1 MSVVICIWIPAANAT
16 PEHAASLLELA
27 PRVVLDGRGVVWAD
41 ARGVDGEVVAA
52 RLLVRLRELG
62 LADVERARAGVA
74 AVPIVAELAA
84 CAAGSAAA
92 AQIVRV
98 VPAGRERAFVESMP
112 LGLLAPDERLL
123 ALVQG
128 VGIET
133 CGAFAVLEREAVE
146 VRFGA
151 EAVRIWQL
159 ARCVDERRLF
169 PPAQTERPHSSLD
182 FIDYVVTDPERLVF
196 TANALLGSICDA
208 LGSRGEH
215 AKRLVLS
222 LTLAN
227 KQMWTRTLRP
237 ARATASRVT
246 WLRLIRA
253 VLEKLTVPDAVTG
266 LSLEVQATEPASA
279 IQGDLFDAGFAT
291 ASAVDAAVARLLE
304 AQGEVF
310 VRPAVNEHPLAE
322 LRSSFSADDA
332 LVSEP
337 KLSRADAAAE
347 LTLQVLPE
355 PKPVLVET
363 VNRRDHVIPIRYRD
377 ARGWVQLVTAAGPD
391 RVSGGRWGD
400 AYARE
405 YFRGVTFEGKL
416 VWLFREAREDNW
428 YIHGW
433 WD

>member
-1 MSVVICIWIPAANAT
+1 MSIISLWIPAANAT
-16 PEHAASLLELA
+16 PEHAAALVELA
-27 PRVVLDGRGVVWAD
+27 PRVILDGRGVVWAD
-41 ARGVDGEVVAA
+41 ARGLDGDLVAA
-52 RLLVRLRELG
+52 RMLVRLHELG
-62 LADVERARAGVA
+62 VGDGDQPRAGVA
-74 AVPIVAELAA
+74 SVPVVAELAA
-84 CAAGSAAA
+84 RGYGSADPVPL
-92 AQIVRV
+92 VRV
-98 VPAGRERAFVESMP
+98 IPVGQERAFLEPLP
-112 LGLLAPDERLL
+112 LGLLTPDARLR

-133 CGAFAVLEREAVE
+133 CGAFAALEREAIE
-146 VRFGA
+146 VRFGPD
-151 EAVRIWQL
+151 AVHVWRL
-159 ARCVDERRLF
+159 AQGIDERRLF
-169 PPAQTERPHSSLD
+169 LPAEPERLHSSLD
-182 FIDYVVTDPERLVF
+182 FIDYVVTDPERLIF

-215 AKRLVLS
+215 AKRLILT

-227 KQMWTRTLRP
+227 KLTWTRTLKP

-310 VRPAVNEHPLAE
+310 VRPVVNEHPLAE
-322 LRSSFSADDA
+322 RRSSFSADEDV
-332 LVSEP
+332 LLSEP
-337 KLSRADAAAE
+337 KLLAGDVSAE

-355 PKPVLVET
+355 PREVLVET

-377 ARGWVQLVTAAGPD
+377 TKGWVQLVTAAGPD

-416 VWLFREAREDNW
+416 VWLFREAREDSW

>member
-1 MSVVICIWIPAANAT
+1 MNVICIWIPAANAS
-16 PEHAASLLELA
+16 PEHAASLVELA
-27 PRVVLDGRGVVWAD
+27 PRVVLDGRGVLWAD
-41 ARGVDGEVVAA
+41 GRGVDGELVA
-52 RLLVRLRELG
+52 LQMLVRLQELG
-62 LADVERARAGVA
+62 LLNSDHARAGVS

-84 CAAGSAAA
+84 RGAGLAD
-92 AQIVRV
+92 AQNLVRV
-98 VPAGRERAFVESMP
+98 VPAGAERAFIEALP
-112 LGLLAPDERLL
+112 LGLLAPDARLL

-133 CGAFAVLEREAVE
+133 CGAFAALEREAVE

-151 EAVRIWQL
+151 EAVRVWQL
-159 ARCVDERRLF
+159 ARAIDERRLF
-169 PPAQTERPHSSLD
+169 LPARPERPHSSLD
-182 FIDYVVTDPERLVF
+182 FIDYVVTDPERLIF

-215 AKRLVLS
+215 AKRLVLT

-227 KQMWTRTLRP
+227 RQSWTRTLKP

-266 LSLEVQATEPASA
+266 LALEVQATEPASA
-279 IQGDLFDAGFAT
+279 IQGDLFDVGFAT

-310 VRPAVNEHPLAE
+310 VRPVVNEHPLAE
-322 LRSSFSADDA
+322 LRSSFRADDDV
-332 LVSEP
+332 LIGEP
-337 KLSRADAAAE
+337 KLPAGDAGAE

-355 PKPVLVET
+355 PRSVLVET
-363 VNRRDHVIPIRYRD
+363 VNRRDHMIPIRYRD
-377 ARGWVQLVTAAGPD
+377 TKGWVQLVTTAGPD

-416 VWLFREAREDNW
+416 VWLFREAREDSW
-428 YIHGW
+428 FIHGW